1 MALEKS
7 ELLSKIAIA
16 FFISSLL
23 ENMLHNCLLK
33 VVAGA
38 NYESSIY
45 NYELTITNYDDYE
58 CFEK

>member
-1 MALEKS
+1 MGLKKS
-7 ELLSKIAIA
+7 EMLGKTTSEFI
-16 FFISSLL
+16 ISSIV

-33 VVAGA
+33 VAVVT
-38 NYESSIY
+38 